1 MLTRKEFLKALLI
14 SALGAGYSIAHAQAA
29 GNKSLIVY
37 YSWSGNTREI
47 AQAIAK
53 ELKVDIY
60 EIRPVTPYPSN
71 YSKTVDLAKEELEKG
86 ARPAIVNDA
95 PDLSQYSTILLGSP
109 NWWSHVSMPVFT
121 FMDQHDLSGKVI
133 MPFIT
138 HGGGGLSQCVRDIRQ
153 KYPNADVREAYVC
166 YGDSY
171 SAEDIRQWLK
181 DNKLL

>member
-71 YSKTVDLAKEELEKG
+71 YSKTVDLANLNFSET
-86 ARPAIVNDA
+86 
-95 PDLSQYSTILLGSP
+95 SS
-109 NWWSHVSMPVFT
+109 
-121 FMDQHDLSGKVI
+121 
-133 MPFIT
+133 
-138 HGGGGLSQCVRDIRQ
+138 
-153 KYPNADVREAYVC
+153 
-166 YGDSY
+166 
-171 SAEDIRQWLK
+171 
-181 DNKLL
+181 